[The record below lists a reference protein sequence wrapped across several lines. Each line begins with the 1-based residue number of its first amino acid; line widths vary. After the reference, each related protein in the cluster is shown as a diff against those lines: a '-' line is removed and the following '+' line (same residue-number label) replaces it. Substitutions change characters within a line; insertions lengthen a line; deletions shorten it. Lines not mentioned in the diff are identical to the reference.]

1 MNAREQQLQNSTQ
14 TTIAGEACV
23 SASTFLVVDLD
34 SLTNV
39 CGYFNSETPV
49 NNYYG
54 CNHKECGENE
64 IVKIC
69 KDGSH
74 KRTKNIEHKILL
86 ASLRKKYGSWSSI
99 LKASETEEGKNFIN
113 DIRHN
118 KIHEHEFIAQ
128 FGCKLQ
134 GKCYSF
140 SCPLANQ
147 CDLEDLKEYAPDL
160 YDDWK
165 YEEYDPSESGAD
177 LMLITDEPLIAAC
190 GYVFI
195 GVC

>member
-1 MNAREQQLQNSTQ
+1 MTFKQTQMNAREQKQQQPIQSP
-14 TTIAGEACV
+14 ISGDARV
-23 SASTFLVVDLD
+23 SNSTFLVVDLD
-34 SLTNV
+34 SLANV
-39 CGYFNSETPV
+39 CGYFNSQTTV
-49 NNYYG
+49 NNCYG

-74 KRTKNIEHKILL
+74 GRTKNIEHKILL

-99 LKASETEEGKNFIN
+99 LKASEKEEGKNFIN
-113 DIRHN
+113 DIRYN

-128 FGCKLQ
+128 FGYKIQ

-147 CDLEDLKEYAPDL
+147 CDLDDLKEYSPDL
-160 YDDWK
+160 YDYWK
-165 YEEYDPSESGAD
+165 DEKYDPSESGAD
-177 LMLITDEPLIAAC
+177 LMLITDETLISALS
-190 GYVFI
+190 
-195 GVC
+195 